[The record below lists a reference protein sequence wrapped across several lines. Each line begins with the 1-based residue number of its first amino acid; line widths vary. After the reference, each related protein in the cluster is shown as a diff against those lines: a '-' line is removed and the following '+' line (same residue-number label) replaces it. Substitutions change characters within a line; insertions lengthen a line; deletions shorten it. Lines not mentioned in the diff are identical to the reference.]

1 MFDDA
6 REVARQAA
14 VRNDEIG
21 LIEGQ
26 RVERSRRS
34 RWLPAV
40 VIGLAVI
47 GVIVLLILR

>member
-14 VRNDEIG
+14 VRNDELG

-26 RVERSRRS
+26 RVERGKRS
-34 RWLPAV
+34 RWLPAI
-40 VIGLAVI
+40 VIGLGAVC
-47 GVIVLLILR
+47 VLVLLILR